1 MSFAENL
8 KTLRKEKGLDQ
19 QELAQKLNV
28 SSKTISHWET
38 SYTEPSLAQLTHL
51 ADFFDVSLD
60 DLLDRK

>member
-19 QELAQKLNV
+19 QELAQKLSV

-38 SYTEPSLAQLTHL
+38 SYTEPSLAQLTL
-51 ADFFDVSLD
+51 IADFFDVSLD

>member
-38 SYTEPSLAQLTHL
+38 SYTEPSLAQLIL
-51 ADFFDVSLD
+51 IANFFDVSLD